1 MKKRLLIKLFY
12 TVFFFLAGM
21 GIMYLYTQK
30 QPEPMVQI
38 QELMSKNK
46 VEADEA
52 IYIYLKNKRKPRFG
66 LFSAKFENNKKKTE
80 SIMKLNFDL

>member
-52 IYIYLKNKRKPRFG
+52 IYIYR
-66 LFSAKFENNKKKTE
+66 
-80 SIMKLNFDL
+80 